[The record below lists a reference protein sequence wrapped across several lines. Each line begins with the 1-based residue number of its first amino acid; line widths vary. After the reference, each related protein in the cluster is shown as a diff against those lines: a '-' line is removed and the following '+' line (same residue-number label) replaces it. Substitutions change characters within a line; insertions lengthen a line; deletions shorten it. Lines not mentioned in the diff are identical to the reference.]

1 MRRWLL
7 WGLRIAAV
15 LVGLLYATI
24 AIHDQSMN
32 EDGVSYL
39 DLGDAYL
46 AGDWRPINSVW
57 SPLYPLILG
66 SVLRLV
72 RPSLQWEFTVVH
84 LVNFGVYVLALIC
97 FEFFWR
103 ETRRAL
109 ETEVRSDPGKIILP
123 EWAWWTFGH
132 TLFIWSAV
140 VLIRLRTVT
149 PDMVVA
155 AIVYLAAGLLVRIG
169 TAQSRPTTHPAF
181 GGLLGLGY
189 LTKAVMFP
197 IGLIFLGA

>member
-1 MRRWLL
+1 MRPSLL
-7 WGLRIAAV
+7 WALRIIA
-15 LVGLLYATI
+15 GLAGLIHTAI
-24 AIHDQSMN
+24 AIQDQSMN
-32 EDGVSYL
+32 EDGISYL

-46 AGDWRPINSVW
+46 AGHWRPINSVW

-66 SVLRLV
+66 TALRLA

-84 LVNFGVYVLALIC
+84 LVNFGIYLLALIC

-109 ETEVRSDPGKIILP
+109 ETAVRSDPGKIILP
-123 EWAWWTFGH
+123 EWAWWAFGH

-169 TAQSRPTTHPAF
+169 AARSRPTTHPAF
-181 GGLLGLGY
+181 GGLLCLG
-189 LTKAVMFP
+189 
-197 IGLIFLGA
+197 